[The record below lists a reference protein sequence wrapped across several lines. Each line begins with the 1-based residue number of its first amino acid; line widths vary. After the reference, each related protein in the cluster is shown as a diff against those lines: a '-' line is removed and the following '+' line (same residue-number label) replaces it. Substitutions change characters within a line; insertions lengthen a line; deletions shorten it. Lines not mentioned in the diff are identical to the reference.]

1 LEKFLR
7 RESLCMRE
15 RRKESWPSQFF
26 LSLFF
31 FGHLFRTRTPSHFSN
46 LPSPPCRPFRK
57 KNTREGPSKWNCWQ
71 RFLLA
76 RLMRNFWR
84 KLFSL

>member
-46 LPSPPCRPFRK
+46 LPSL
-57 KNTREGPSKWNCWQ
+57 S
-71 RFLLA
+71 
-76 RLMRNFWR
+76 
-84 KLFSL
+84 SL